1 MKKLRDLLGKE
12 RLFFDGGTGTVLQGM
27 GLKPGE
33 LPETWNIKHP
43 DRIVQ
48 LHYNYFKAG
57 SNIVNT
63 NTFGAFITKFPLELE
78 RLVAAAIE
86 NANTARDKIQQE
98 NPDGNY
104 FIAFDIGSC
113 GKLLKPMGDL
123 DFEDCINLFKKTFR
137 AAFKYAK
144 PENNLARP
152 KIDCVMIET
161 MNDGY
166 ESKAAVLAA
175 KEVMEE
181 LGLLENAKSEP
192 VTSECPDYR
201 GSLPIIVS
209 NVYDKEC
216 RTLSGSCPETM
227 VAMLEGLGVEVVGVN
242 CSLGPLEMKPTIER
256 LCRAA
261 SVPVLVKPNA
271 GLPKVVDGKTVF
283 DVPAPQFVEA
293 MEELAKIGPMV
304 LGGCCGTTPE
314 YIKGI
319 VDKLGGG
326 SLPLAP
332 AVPASATP
340 SSGEKDSA
348 SAVLRS
354 ETANAA
360 GTSSPQPTNALAAF
374 PATPPLDN
382 VSTDDV
388 VGCVTSNTQI
398 VYFGS
403 SYPTV
408 LIGERINPTGK
419 KKFKEALRNKDIPYI
434 ISQGLEQEEA
444 GAQVLDVNVGL
455 PEIDEKEM
463 MLQVM
468 EELQSVTNLPL
479 QIDTTN
485 TQVMEAA
492 LRRYNGKAMI
502 NSVNGKQEVM
512 DAVFPLVKKY
522 GGLLVA
528 LTLDED
534 GIPDNSAKRIEI
546 ARKIYAEAEKYGIS
560 KKDIIIDPLAMAV
573 SSDTKAGLATL
584 ETVRAIHQM
593 GGLTSLGISNVS
605 FGLPMRE
612 FVTAT
617 FFTMAMQNGLS
628 AAIMNP
634 LQQEMK
640 KAWHTTTLLLGKDEN
655 CANYIEWTAQASVQ
669 TITQN
674 VTACAGGVA
683 GGGNHP
689 QEGVADKTSNAAEIS
704 SNSENKETG
713 CVSPLSHAI
722 IKGLKTEAANITREL
737 LTNTDSLEIINE
749 HLIPGLDYVGKRFEA
764 KTMYLPQ
771 LLMAAEAAKSAFGEI
786 RSFMERSGK
795 KGKPKGK
802 IIIATVKGDIHDIGK
817 NIVKVLLENY
827 DFEVIDLGKDVPPE
841 SVVEAC
847 KKDKVQ
853 LVGLSALM
861 TTTVVSMEET
871 IKLLRKECPWAKVC
885 VGGAVMT
892 QEYADQIGADFY
904 GKDAMDTVRYAMEVF
919 K

>member
-86 NANTARDKIQQE
+86 NANTARNKILQE

-144 PENNLARP
+144 PENNSSRP

-181 LGLLENAKSEP
+181 LGLLEN
-192 VTSECPDYR
+192 DR

-332 AVPASATP
+332 AVKVAQSFSKKNSRKPLNEFANPDSAFTASTTP
-340 SSGEKDSA
+340 S
-348 SAVLRS
+348 
-354 ETANAA
+354 A
-360 GTSSPQPTNALAAF
+360 GDT

-546 ARKIYAEAEKYGIS
+546 ARKIYAEAEKYGIA

-655 CANYIEWTAQASVQ
+655 CASYINWTEQATVQ
-669 TITQN
+669 TLTQN

-689 QEGVADKTSNAAEIS
+689 LEGEASNEVRAGGRLSPTE
-704 SNSENKETG
+704 NSKLAN
-713 CVSPLSHAI
+713 AI
-722 IKGLKTEAANITREL
+722 IKGLKTDAANITREL

-749 HLIPGLDYVGKRFEA
+749 HLIPGLDYVGKRFEQ

-786 RSFMERSGK
+786 RSFMEQSGK
-795 KGKPKGK
+795 KGEPKGK

-841 SVVEAC
+841 TVVEAC
-847 KKDKVQ
+847 KKDQVQ

-871 IKLLRKECPWAKVC
+871 IKLLRKECPWAKIC

-904 GKDAMDTVRYAMEVF
+904 GKDAMDTVRYAMKVF
-919 K
+919 G

>member
-1 MKKLRDLLGKE
+1 MKKLGDLLGKE
-12 RLFFDGGTGTVLQGM
+12 LLFFDGGTGTVLQGM

-48 LHYNYFKAG
+48 LHYNYFAAG

-78 RLVAAAIE
+78 RLIAAAID
-86 NANTARDKIQQE
+86 NANAARDKILLE

-123 DFEDCINLFKKTFR
+123 DFEDCVKLFKKTFR
-137 AAFKYAK
+137 AAFDK
-144 PENNLARP
+144 

-175 KEVMEE
+175 KETMEE
-181 LGLLENAKSEP
+181 LGISEG
-192 VTSECPDYR
+192 E
-201 GSLPIIVS
+201 LPIIVS

-227 VAMLEGLGVEVVGVN
+227 VAMLEGLGVSAVGVN
-242 CSLGPLEMKPTIER
+242 CSLGPLEMKPTVER

-261 SVPVLVKPNA
+261 TVPVLVKPNA
-271 GLPKVVDGKTVF
+271 GLPKVVDGRTVF
-283 DVPAPQFVEA
+283 DVEAPDFVEA
-293 MEELAKIGPMV
+293 MKELAALGPMI

-314 YIKGI
+314 YIKLLADSRKQLARKGE
-319 VDKLGGG
+319 VSPSLQPASGL
-326 SLPLAP
+326 SLPP
-332 AVPASATP
+332 
-340 SSGEKDSA
+340 
-348 SAVLRS
+348 LRGS
-354 ETANAA
+354 NAA
-360 GTSSPQPTNALAAF
+360 PQR
-374 PATPPLDN
+374 PAI
-382 VSTDDV
+382 
-388 VGCVTSNTQI
+388 GCVSSNTKV
-398 VYFGS
+398 VYFGG
-403 SYPTV
+403 PNRPV

-419 KKFKEALRNKDIPYI
+419 KKFKEALRAGDIPYI
-434 ISQGLEQEEA
+434 IHQGMEQEEA
-444 GAQVLDVNVGL
+444 GAKVLDVNVGL

-463 MLQVM
+463 MLRVL
-468 EELQSVTNLPL
+468 EELQNVTTLPL
-479 QIDTTN
+479 QIDTTKPD
-485 TQVMEAA
+485 VMEAA

-502 NSVNGKQEVM
+502 NSVNGKQEIM

-522 GGLLVA
+522 GGLVVA

-534 GIPDNSAKRIEI
+534 GIPEDSARRVEI
-546 ARKIYAEAEKYGIS
+546 AKKIYAEAAKYGI
-560 KKDIIIDPLAMAV
+560 KKSDIIIDPLAMAV
-573 SSDTKAGLATL
+573 SSDSRAGIATM
-584 ETVRAIHQM
+584 ETVRAIHEM

-605 FGLPMRE
+605 FGLPLRE
-612 FVTAT
+612 FVTAS
-617 FFTMAMQNGLS
+617 FFTLCMGAGLS

-634 LQQEMK
+634 LQGEMI
-640 KAWHTTTLLLGKDEN
+640 KAWRCYNLLSGRDEN
-655 CANYIEWTAQASVQ
+655 CTDYINWSTVEGERLTNMVVSTGSTTAITGSTTAITGSSASG
-669 TITQN
+669 N
-674 VTACAGGVA
+674 AGGA
-683 GGGNHP
+683 TGGNP
-689 QEGVADKTSNAAEIS
+689 PVRGGSEQRSASEGETSPTSHLSNA
-704 SNSENKETG
+704 
-713 CVSPLSHAI
+713 I
-722 IKGLKTEAANITREL
+722 IHGLKTDAAAATREL
-737 LTNTDSLEIINE
+737 LKNTEALTIINE
-749 HLIPGLDYVGKRFEA
+749 HLIPGLDYVGKRFEK

-771 LLMAAEAAKSAFGEI
+771 LLMAAEAAKAAFGEI
-786 RSFMERSGK
+786 REYMEKSGK
-795 KGKPKGK
+795 KGAPKGK

-841 SVVEAC
+841 VVVEAC
-847 KKDKVQ
+847 KKDHVM

-861 TTTVVSMEET
+861 TTTVAAMEET
-871 IKLLRKECPWAKVC
+871 IKLLRKECPWAKTC

-904 GKDAMDTVRYAMEVF
+904 GKDAMDTVRFALELF

>member
-1 MKKLRDLLGKE
+1 MKKLGDLLGKE

-33 LPETWNIKHP
+33 LPETWNLKHS

-48 LHYNYFKAG
+48 LHYNYFAAG

-78 RLVAAAIE
+78 RMIAAAIE
-86 NANTARDKIQQE
+86 NANAAREKVLEE

-104 FIAFDIGSC
+104 YIAFDIGSC

-123 DFEDCINLFKKTFR
+123 DFEDCVNLFKKTFR
-137 AAFKYAK
+137 AAFPFAK
-144 PENNLARP
+144 DG

-166 ESKAAVLAA
+166 ESKAAVLAS

-181 LGLLENAKSEP
+181 LGLLDGKAGEP
-192 VTSECPDYR
+192 GTR
-201 GSLPIIVS
+201 GTLPIIVS

-216 RTLSGSCPETM
+216 RTLSGSTPETM
-227 VAMLEGLGVEVVGVN
+227 VAMLEGLGVAAVGVN
-242 CSLGPLEMKPTIER
+242 CSLGPLEMKPTVER

-293 MEELAKIGPMV
+293 MKELAALGPMI

-319 VDKLGGG
+319 SGVLGVE
-326 SLPLAP
+326 PLGEGVGRNEVRP
-332 AVPASATP
+332 RGRLSPTENSEVRNCQRQFLSSEEQSSERRETSP
-340 SSGEKDSA
+340 SSQK
-348 SAVLRS
+348 
-354 ETANAA
+354 
-360 GTSSPQPTNALAAF
+360 PTI
-374 PATPPLDN
+374 
-382 VSTDDV
+382 
-388 VGCVTSNTQI
+388 GCVSSNTRV
-398 VYFGS
+398 VYFGGANR
-403 SYPTV
+403 PV

-419 KKFKEALRNKDIPYI
+419 KKFKEALRSGDIPYI
-434 ISQGLEQEEA
+434 IHQGMEQEEA

-463 MLQVM
+463 MLRVL
-468 EELQSVTNLPL
+468 EELQNVTTLPL
-479 QIDTTN
+479 QIDTTKPD
-485 TQVMEAA
+485 VMEAA

-502 NSVNGKQEVM
+502 NSVNGKQEIM
-512 DAVFPLVKKY
+512 DQVFPLVKKY
-522 GGLLVA
+522 GGLVVA

-534 GIPDNSAKRIEI
+534 GIPEDSQRRVAI
-546 ARKIYAEAEKYGIS
+546 ARKIYAEAERYGI
-560 KKDIIIDPLAMAV
+560 KKSDIIIDPLAMAV
-573 SSDTKAGLATL
+573 SSDSRAGIATM
-584 ETVRAIHQM
+584 ETVRAIHEM

-605 FGLPMRE
+605 FGLPLRE
-612 FVTAT
+612 YVTAS
-617 FFTMAMQNGLS
+617 FFTLCMGAGLS

-634 LQQEMK
+634 LQGEMI
-640 KAWHTTTLLLGKDEN
+640 KAWRCYNLLSGRDEN
-655 CANYIEWTAQASVQ
+655 CTDYIEWSTKESERLEALKTAQAQAGVL
-669 TITQN
+669 
-674 VTACAGGVA
+674 GGVPL
-683 GGGNHP
+683 G
-689 QEGVADKTSNAAEIS
+689 EGVADKTAAQRGLGSEGETSPTSNLSNA
-704 SNSENKETG
+704 
-713 CVSPLSHAI
+713 I
-722 IKGLKTEAANITREL
+722 IHGLKTDAAAATREL
-737 LTNTDSLEIINE
+737 LKTTDSLKIINE
-749 HLIPGLDYVGKRFEA
+749 HLIPGLDYVGKRFEQ

-786 RSFMERSGK
+786 REFMEKSGK
-795 KGKPKGK
+795 KGAPKGK

-841 SVVEAC
+841 TVVEAC
-847 KKDKVQ
+847 KKDHVQ

-861 TTTVVSMEET
+861 TTTVAAMEET
-871 IKLLRKECPWAKVC
+871 IKLLRKECPWAKTC

-904 GKDAMDTVRYAMEVF
+904 GKDAMDTVRYALELF

>member
-1 MKKLRDLLGKE
+1 MKKLCDLLGKE
-12 RLFFDGGTGTVLQGM
+12 LLFFDGGTGTVLQGM

-33 LPETWNIKHP
+33 LPETWNTKHP

-48 LHYNYFKAG
+48 LHYNYFAAG

-78 RLVAAAIE
+78 RLIAAAID
-86 NANTARDKIQQE
+86 NANAARDKILAE

-123 DFEDCINLFKKTFR
+123 DFEDCVKLFKKTFK
-137 AAFKYAK
+137 AAFDK
-144 PENNLARP
+144 

-175 KEVMEE
+175 KETMEE
-181 LGLLENAKSEP
+181 LGLAEGA
-192 VTSECPDYR
+192 
-201 GSLPIIVS
+201 LPIIVS

-227 VAMLEGLGVEVVGVN
+227 VAMLEGLGVSAVGVN
-242 CSLGPLEMKPTIER
+242 CSLGPLEMKPTVER

-283 DVPAPQFVEA
+283 DVEAPAFVEA
-293 MEELAKIGPMV
+293 MKELAALGSMI

-319 VDKLGGG
+319 AENVVSIRPAAYSTTGSDGEAVVECPQSGCIETTVAGGCI
-326 SLPLAP
+326 
-332 AVPASATP
+332 
-340 SSGEKDSA
+340 
-348 SAVLRS
+348 
-354 ETANAA
+354 
-360 GTSSPQPTNALAAF
+360 
-374 PATPPLDN
+374 
-382 VSTDDV
+382 
-388 VGCVTSNTQI
+388 GCVSSNTKV
-398 VYFGS
+398 VYFGG
-403 SYPTV
+403 PNRPV

-419 KKFKEALRNKDIPYI
+419 KKFKEALRAGDIPYI
-434 ISQGLEQEEA
+434 IHQGMEQEEA

-463 MLQVM
+463 MLRVL
-468 EELQSVTNLPL
+468 EELQNVTTLPL
-479 QIDTTN
+479 QIDTTKPD
-485 TQVMEAA
+485 VMEAA

-502 NSVNGKQEVM
+502 NSVNGKQEIM
-512 DAVFPLVKKY
+512 DTVFPLVKKY
-522 GGLLVA
+522 GGLVVA

-534 GIPDNSAKRIEI
+534 GIPEDSERRVEI
-546 ARKIYAEAEKYGIS
+546 AKKIYAEAAKYGI
-560 KKDIIIDPLAMAV
+560 KKSDIIIDPLAMAV
-573 SSDTKAGLATL
+573 SSDSRAGIATM
-584 ETVRAIHQM
+584 ETVRAIHEM

-605 FGLPMRE
+605 FGLPLRE
-612 FVTAT
+612 FVTAS
-617 FFTMAMQNGLS
+617 FFTLCMGAGLS

-634 LQQEMK
+634 LQGEMI
-640 KAWHTTTLLLGKDEN
+640 KAWRCYNLLSGRDEN
-655 CANYIEWTAQASVQ
+655 CTDYIEWSTVETERLANMVVS
-669 TITQN
+669 TGSTTGGN
-674 VTACAGGVA
+674 AGGVA
-683 GGGNHP
+683 GGTPAGGGSE
-689 QEGVADKTSNAAEIS
+689 QQSASEGETSPTSNL
-704 SNSENKETG
+704 SN
-713 CVSPLSHAI
+713 AI
-722 IKGLKTEAANITREL
+722 IHGLKTDAAAATREL
-737 LTNTDSLEIINE
+737 LKNTESLTIINE
-749 HLIPGLDYVGKRFEA
+749 HLIPGLDYVGKRFEK

-771 LLMAAEAAKSAFGEI
+771 LLMAAEAAKAAFGEI
-786 RSFMERSGK
+786 RDYMEKSGK
-795 KGKPKGK
+795 KGAPKGK

-841 SVVEAC
+841 VVVEAC
-847 KKDKVQ
+847 KKDHVM

-861 TTTVVSMEET
+861 TTTVAAMEET
-871 IKLLRKECPWAKVC
+871 IKLLRKECPWAKTC

-904 GKDAMDTVRYAMEVF
+904 GKDAMDTVRFALELF

>member
-1 MKKLRDLLGKE
+1 MKKLGDLLGKE
-12 RLFFDGGTGTVLQGM
+12 LLFFDGGTGTVLQGM

-48 LHYNYFKAG
+48 LHYNYFASG

-78 RLVAAAIE
+78 RLIAAAID
-86 NANTARDKIQQE
+86 NANAARDKILLE

-123 DFEDCINLFKKTFR
+123 DFEDCVKLFKKTFR
-137 AAFKYAK
+137 AAFDK
-144 PENNLARP
+144 
-152 KIDCVMIET
+152 KINCVMIET

-175 KEVMEE
+175 KETMEE
-181 LGLLENAKSEP
+181 LGISEG
-192 VTSECPDYR
+192 DF
-201 GSLPIIVS
+201 PIIVS

-227 VAMLEGLGVEVVGVN
+227 VAMLEGLGVSAVGVN
-242 CSLGPLEMKPTIER
+242 CSLGPLEMKPTVER

-261 SVPVLVKPNA
+261 TVPVLVKPNA
-271 GLPKVVDGKTVF
+271 GLPKVLDGRTVF
-283 DVPAPQFVEA
+283 DVEAPEFVEA
-293 MEELAKIGPMV
+293 MKELAALGPMI

-314 YIKGI
+314 YIKLLADSRKELARKGE
-319 VDKLGGG
+319 VSPSLQPASGL
-326 SLPLAP
+326 SLPP
-332 AVPASATP
+332 
-340 SSGEKDSA
+340 
-348 SAVLRS
+348 LRGS
-354 ETANAA
+354 NAA
-360 GTSSPQPTNALAAF
+360 PQR
-374 PATPPLDN
+374 PAI
-382 VSTDDV
+382 
-388 VGCVTSNTQI
+388 GCVSSNTKV
-398 VYFGS
+398 VYFGG
-403 SYPTV
+403 PNIPV

-419 KKFKEALRNKDIPYI
+419 KKFKEALRAGDIPYI
-434 ISQGLEQEEA
+434 IHQGMEQEEA

-463 MLQVM
+463 MLRVL
-468 EELQSVTNLPL
+468 EELQNVTTLPL
-479 QIDTTN
+479 QIDTTKPD
-485 TQVMEAA
+485 VMEAA

-502 NSVNGKQEVM
+502 NSVNGKQEIM

-522 GGLLVA
+522 GGLVVA

-534 GIPDNSAKRIEI
+534 GIPEDSARRVEI
-546 ARKIYAEAEKYGIS
+546 ARKIYAEAAKYGI
-560 KKDIIIDPLAMAV
+560 KKSDIIIDPLAMAV
-573 SSDTKAGLATL
+573 SSDSRAGIATM
-584 ETVRAIHQM
+584 ETVRAIHEM

-605 FGLPMRE
+605 FGLPLRE
-612 FVTAT
+612 FVTAS
-617 FFTMAMQNGLS
+617 FFTLCMGAGLS

-634 LQQEMK
+634 LQGEMI
-640 KAWHTTTLLLGKDEN
+640 KAWRCYNLLSGRDEN
-655 CANYIEWTAQASVQ
+655 CTDYINWSTVEGERLTNMVVSTGSTTA
-669 TITQN
+669 ITGSS
-674 VTACAGGVA
+674 AGGNA
-683 GGGNHP
+683 GGATGGNP
-689 QEGVADKTSNAAEIS
+689 PVRGGSEQRSASEGETSPTSHLSNA
-704 SNSENKETG
+704 
-713 CVSPLSHAI
+713 I
-722 IKGLKTEAANITREL
+722 IHGLKTDAAAATREL
-737 LTNTDSLEIINE
+737 LKNTEALTIINE
-749 HLIPGLDYVGKRFEA
+749 HLIPGLDYVGKRFEK

-771 LLMAAEAAKSAFGEI
+771 LLMAAEAAKAAFGEI
-786 RSFMERSGK
+786 REYMEKSGK
-795 KGKPKGK
+795 KGAPKGK

-841 SVVEAC
+841 VVVEAC
-847 KKDKVQ
+847 KKDHVM

-861 TTTVVSMEET
+861 TTTVAAMEET
-871 IKLLRKECPWAKVC
+871 IKLLRKECPWTKTC

-904 GKDAMDTVRYAMEVF
+904 GKDAMDTVRFALELF

>member
-1 MKKLRDLLGKE
+1 MKKLGDLLGKE
-12 RLFFDGGTGTVLQGM
+12 LLFFDGGTGTVLQGM

-48 LHYNYFKAG
+48 LYYNYFAAG

-78 RLVAAAIE
+78 RLIAAAID
-86 NANTARDKIQQE
+86 NANAARDKILLE

-123 DFEDCINLFKKTFR
+123 DFEDCVKLFKKTFR
-137 AAFKYAK
+137 AAFDK
-144 PENNLARP
+144 

-175 KEVMEE
+175 KETMEE
-181 LGLLENAKSEP
+181 LGIAEG
-192 VTSECPDYR
+192 D
-201 GSLPIIVS
+201 LPIIVS

-227 VAMLEGLGVEVVGVN
+227 VAMLEGLGVSAVGVN
-242 CSLGPLEMKPTIER
+242 CSLGPLEMKPTVER

-261 SVPVLVKPNA
+261 TVPVLVKPNA
-271 GLPKVVDGKTVF
+271 GLPKVVDGRTVF
-283 DVPAPQFVEA
+283 DVEAPDFVEA
-293 MEELAKIGPMV
+293 MKELAAQGPMI

-314 YIKGI
+314 YIKLLADSRKQLARKGE
-319 VDKLGGG
+319 VSPSLQPASGL
-326 SLPLAP
+326 SLPP
-332 AVPASATP
+332 
-340 SSGEKDSA
+340 
-348 SAVLRS
+348 LRGS
-354 ETANAA
+354 NAA
-360 GTSSPQPTNALAAF
+360 PQR
-374 PATPPLDN
+374 PAI
-382 VSTDDV
+382 
-388 VGCVTSNTQI
+388 GCVSSNTKV
-398 VYFGS
+398 VYFGG
-403 SYPTV
+403 PNRPV

-419 KKFKEALRNKDIPYI
+419 KKFKEALRAGDIPYI
-434 ISQGLEQEEA
+434 IHQGMEQEEA

-463 MLQVM
+463 MLRVL
-468 EELQSVTNLPL
+468 EELQNVTTLPL
-479 QIDTTN
+479 QIDTTKPD
-485 TQVMEAA
+485 VMEAA

-502 NSVNGKQEVM
+502 NSVNGKQEIM

-522 GGLLVA
+522 GGLVVA

-534 GIPDNSAKRIEI
+534 GIPEDSARRVEI
-546 ARKIYAEAEKYGIS
+546 AKKIYAEAEKYGI
-560 KKDIIIDPLAMAV
+560 KKSDIIIDPLAMAV
-573 SSDTKAGLATL
+573 SSDSRAGIATM
-584 ETVRAIHQM
+584 ETVRAIHEM

-605 FGLPMRE
+605 FGLPLRE
-612 FVTAT
+612 FVTAS
-617 FFTMAMQNGLS
+617 FFTLCMGAGLS

-634 LQQEMK
+634 LQGEMI
-640 KAWHTTTLLLGKDEN
+640 KAWRCYNLLSGRDEN
-655 CANYIEWTAQASVQ
+655 CTDYINWSTVEGERLTNMVVSTGSTTA
-669 TITQN
+669 ITGST
-674 VTACAGGVA
+674 TAITGSSAGGNA
-683 GGGNHP
+683 GGATGGNP
-689 QEGVADKTSNAAEIS
+689 PVRGGSEQRSASEGETSPTSHLSNA
-704 SNSENKETG
+704 
-713 CVSPLSHAI
+713 I
-722 IKGLKTEAANITREL
+722 IHGLKTDAAAATREL
-737 LTNTDSLEIINE
+737 LKNTEALTIINE
-749 HLIPGLDYVGKRFEA
+749 HLIPGLDYVGKRFEK

-771 LLMAAEAAKSAFGEI
+771 LLMAAEAAKAAFGEI
-786 RSFMERSGK
+786 REYMEKSGK
-795 KGKPKGK
+795 KGAPKGK

-841 SVVEAC
+841 VVVEAC
-847 KKDKVQ
+847 KKDHVM

-861 TTTVVSMEET
+861 TTTVAAMEET
-871 IKLLRKECPWAKVC
+871 IKLLRKECPWAKTC

-904 GKDAMDTVRYAMEVF
+904 GKDAMDTVRFALELF

>member
-1 MKKLRDLLGKE
+1 MKKLGDLLGKE
-12 RLFFDGGTGTVLQGM
+12 LLFFDGGTGTVLQGM

-48 LHYNYFKAG
+48 LYYNYFAAG

-78 RLVAAAIE
+78 RLIAAAID
-86 NANTARDKIQQE
+86 NANAARDKILLE

-123 DFEDCINLFKKTFR
+123 DFEDCVELFKKTFR
-137 AAFKYAK
+137 AAFDK
-144 PENNLARP
+144 

-175 KEVMEE
+175 KETMEE
-181 LGLLENAKSEP
+181 LGIAEG
-192 VTSECPDYR
+192 D
-201 GSLPIIVS
+201 LPIIVS

-227 VAMLEGLGVEVVGVN
+227 VAMLEGLGVSAVGVN
-242 CSLGPLEMKPTIER
+242 CSLGPLEMKPTVER

-261 SVPVLVKPNA
+261 TVPVLVKPNA
-271 GLPKVVDGKTVF
+271 GLPKVVDGRTVF
-283 DVPAPQFVEA
+283 DVEAPDFVEA
-293 MEELAKIGPMV
+293 MKELAALGPMI

-314 YIKGI
+314 YIKLLADSRKELARKGE
-319 VDKLGGG
+319 VSPSLQPASGL
-326 SLPLAP
+326 SLPP
-332 AVPASATP
+332 
-340 SSGEKDSA
+340 
-348 SAVLRS
+348 LRGS
-354 ETANAA
+354 NAA
-360 GTSSPQPTNALAAF
+360 PQR
-374 PATPPLDN
+374 PAI
-382 VSTDDV
+382 
-388 VGCVTSNTQI
+388 GCVSSNTKV
-398 VYFGS
+398 VYFGG
-403 SYPTV
+403 PNRPV

-419 KKFKEALRNKDIPYI
+419 KKFKEALRAGDIPYI
-434 ISQGLEQEEA
+434 IHQGMEQEEA

-463 MLQVM
+463 MLRVL
-468 EELQSVTNLPL
+468 EELQNVTTLPL
-479 QIDTTN
+479 QIDTTKPD
-485 TQVMEAA
+485 VMEAA

-502 NSVNGKQEVM
+502 NSVNGKQEIM

-522 GGLLVA
+522 GGLVVA
-528 LTLDED
+528 LTLNED
-534 GIPDNSAKRIEI
+534 GIPEDSARRVEI
-546 ARKIYAEAEKYGIS
+546 ARKIYAEAAKYGI
-560 KKDIIIDPLAMAV
+560 KKSDIIIDPLAMAV
-573 SSDTKAGLATL
+573 SSDSRAGIATM
-584 ETVRAIHQM
+584 ETVRAIHEM

-605 FGLPMRE
+605 FGLPLRE
-612 FVTAT
+612 FVTAS
-617 FFTMAMQNGLS
+617 FFTLCMGAGLS

-634 LQQEMK
+634 LQGEMI
-640 KAWHTTTLLLGKDEN
+640 KAWRCYNLLSGRDEN
-655 CANYIEWTAQASVQ
+655 CTDYINWSTVEGERLANMVVSTGSTTAITGSSASG
-669 TITQN
+669 N
-674 VTACAGGVA
+674 AGGA
-683 GGGNHP
+683 TGGNP
-689 QEGVADKTSNAAEIS
+689 PVRGGSEQRSASEGETSPTSHLSNA
-704 SNSENKETG
+704 
-713 CVSPLSHAI
+713 I
-722 IKGLKTEAANITREL
+722 IHGLKTDAAAATREL
-737 LTNTDSLEIINE
+737 LKNTEALTIINE
-749 HLIPGLDYVGKRFEA
+749 HLIPGLDYVGKRFEK

-771 LLMAAEAAKSAFGEI
+771 LLMAAEAAKAAFGEI
-786 RSFMERSGK
+786 REYMEKSGK
-795 KGKPKGK
+795 KGAPKGK

-841 SVVEAC
+841 VVVEAC
-847 KKDKVQ
+847 KKDHVM

-861 TTTVVSMEET
+861 TTTVAAMEET
-871 IKLLRKECPWAKVC
+871 IKLLRKECPWAKTC

-904 GKDAMDTVRYAMEVF
+904 GKDAMDTVRFALELF

>member
-1 MKKLRDLLGKE
+1 MKKLGDLLGKE
-12 RLFFDGGTGTVLQGM
+12 LLFFDGGTGTVLQGM

-48 LHYNYFKAG
+48 LHYNYFAAG

-78 RLVAAAIE
+78 RLIAAAID
-86 NANTARDKIQQE
+86 NANAARDKILLE

-123 DFEDCINLFKKTFR
+123 DFEDCVKLFKKTFR
-137 AAFKYAK
+137 AAFDK
-144 PENNLARP
+144 

-175 KEVMEE
+175 KETMEE
-181 LGLLENAKSEP
+181 LGISEG
-192 VTSECPDYR
+192 E
-201 GSLPIIVS
+201 LPIIVS

-227 VAMLEGLGVEVVGVN
+227 VAMLEGLGVSAVGVN
-242 CSLGPLEMKPTIER
+242 CSLGPLEMKPTVER

-261 SVPVLVKPNA
+261 TVPVLVKPNA
-271 GLPKVVDGKTVF
+271 GLPKVVDGRTVF
-283 DVPAPQFVEA
+283 DVEAPDFVEA
-293 MEELAKIGPMV
+293 MKELAALGPMI

-314 YIKGI
+314 YIKLLADSRKQLARKGE
-319 VDKLGGG
+319 VSPSLQPASGL
-326 SLPLAP
+326 SLPP
-332 AVPASATP
+332 
-340 SSGEKDSA
+340 
-348 SAVLRS
+348 LRGS
-354 ETANAA
+354 NAA
-360 GTSSPQPTNALAAF
+360 PQR
-374 PATPPLDN
+374 PAI
-382 VSTDDV
+382 
-388 VGCVTSNTQI
+388 GCVSSNTKV
-398 VYFGS
+398 VYFGG
-403 SYPTV
+403 PNRPV

-419 KKFKEALRNKDIPYI
+419 KKFKEALRAGDIPYI
-434 ISQGLEQEEA
+434 IHQGMEQEEA
-444 GAQVLDVNVGL
+444 GAKVLDVNVGL

-463 MLQVM
+463 MLRVL
-468 EELQSVTNLPL
+468 EELQNVTTLPL
-479 QIDTTN
+479 QIDTTKPD
-485 TQVMEAA
+485 VMEAA

-502 NSVNGKQEVM
+502 NSVNGKQEIM

-522 GGLLVA
+522 GGLVVA

-534 GIPDNSAKRIEI
+534 GIPEDSARRVEI
-546 ARKIYAEAEKYGIS
+546 AKKIYAEAAKYGI
-560 KKDIIIDPLAMAV
+560 KKSDIIIDPLAMAV
-573 SSDTKAGLATL
+573 SSDSRAGIATM
-584 ETVRAIHQM
+584 ETVRAIHEM

-605 FGLPMRE
+605 FGLPLRE
-612 FVTAT
+612 FVTAS
-617 FFTMAMQNGLS
+617 FFTLCMGAGLS

-634 LQQEMK
+634 LQGEMI
-640 KAWHTTTLLLGKDEN
+640 KAWRCYNLLSGRDEN
-655 CANYIEWTAQASVQ
+655 CTDYINWSTVEGERLTNMVVSTGSTTAITGSSASG
-669 TITQN
+669 N
-674 VTACAGGVA
+674 AGGA
-683 GGGNHP
+683 TGGNP
-689 QEGVADKTSNAAEIS
+689 PVRGGSEQRSASEGETSPTSHLSNA
-704 SNSENKETG
+704 
-713 CVSPLSHAI
+713 I
-722 IKGLKTEAANITREL
+722 IHGLKTDAAAATREL
-737 LTNTDSLEIINE
+737 LKNTEALTIINE
-749 HLIPGLDYVGKRFEA
+749 HLIPGLDYVGKRFEK

-771 LLMAAEAAKSAFGEI
+771 LLMAAEAAKAAFGEI
-786 RSFMERSGK
+786 REYMEKSGK
-795 KGKPKGK
+795 KGAPKGK

-841 SVVEAC
+841 VVVEAC
-847 KKDKVQ
+847 KKDHVM

-861 TTTVVSMEET
+861 TTTVAAMEET
-871 IKLLRKECPWAKVC
+871 IKLLRKECPWAKTC

-904 GKDAMDTVRYAMEVF
+904 GKDAMDTVRFALELF

>member
-1 MKKLRDLLGKE
+1 MTKLHDLLGKE
-12 RLFFDGGTGTVLQGM
+12 LLFFDGGTGTVLQGI

-33 LPETWNIKHP
+33 LPETWNSKYP

-48 LHYNYFKAG
+48 LHYNYFAAG

-78 RLVAAAIE
+78 RLIKAAID
-86 NANTARDKIQQE
+86 NANAARDKILAE
-98 NPDGNY
+98 NPNGNY
-104 FIAFDIGSC
+104 YIAFDIGSC

-123 DFEDCINLFKKTFR
+123 DFEDCVNLFKKTFR
-137 AAFKYAK
+137 AAFPLALEKAPCGLAK
-144 PENNLARP
+144 IN
-152 KIDCVMIET
+152 CVMIET

-175 KEVMEE
+175 KETMEE
-181 LGLLENAKSEP
+181 LSLAEGA
-192 VTSECPDYR
+192 
-201 GSLPIIVS
+201 LPIIVS

-227 VAMLEGLGVEVVGVN
+227 VAMLEGLGVSAVGVN
-242 CSLGPLEMKPTIER
+242 CSLGPLEMKPTVER

-283 DVPAPQFVEA
+283 DVEAPEFVEA
-293 MEELAKIGPMV
+293 MKELAALGPMI

-319 VDKLGGG
+319 SSEIGGG

-332 AVPASATP
+332 EPVVSTGSTTGSSATP
-340 SSGEKDSA
+340 SNGGDP
-348 SAVLRS
+348 R
-354 ETANAA
+354 NAP
-360 GTSSPQPTNALAAF
+360 SI
-374 PATPPLDN
+374 
-382 VSTDDV
+382 
-388 VGCVTSNTQI
+388 GCVSSNTKV
-398 VYFGS
+398 VYFGG
-403 SYPTV
+403 PNRPV

-419 KKFKEALRNKDIPYI
+419 KKFKEALRAGDIPYI
-434 ISQGLEQEEA
+434 IHQGMEQEEA

-463 MLQVM
+463 MLRVL
-468 EELQSVTNLPL
+468 EELQNVTTLPL
-479 QIDTTN
+479 QIDTTKPD
-485 TQVMEAA
+485 VMEAA

-502 NSVNGKQEVM
+502 NSVNGKQEIM
-512 DAVFPLVKKY
+512 DTVFPLVKKY
-522 GGLLVA
+522 GGLVVA

-534 GIPDNSAKRIEI
+534 GIPKDSARRVEI
-546 ARKIYAEAEKYGIS
+546 AKKIYKEAEKYGI
-560 KKDIIIDPLAMAV
+560 KKSDIIIDPLAMAV
-573 SSDTKAGLATL
+573 SSDSRAGIATMK
-584 ETVRAIHQM
+584 TVRAIHEM

-605 FGLPMRE
+605 FGLPLRE
-612 FVTAT
+612 FVTAS
-617 FFTMAMQNGLS
+617 FFTLCMGAGLS

-634 LQQEMK
+634 LQGEMI
-640 KAWHTTTLLLGKDEN
+640 KAWRCFNLLSGRDEN
-655 CANYIEWTAQASVQ
+655 CTDYIEWSTLEAERLANMVVS
-669 TITQN
+669 TGSTTGGN
-674 VTACAGGVA
+674 AGGVVTEFASQTSQGGTPA
-683 GGGNHP
+683 GGGREQAQTKFANAS
-689 QEGVADKTSNAAEIS
+689 EGDTSPNSNLSNA
-704 SNSENKETG
+704 
-713 CVSPLSHAI
+713 I
-722 IKGLKTEAANITREL
+722 IHGLKTDAAAATREL
-737 LTNTDSLEIINE
+737 LKSTESLTIINE
-749 HLIPGLDYVGKRFEA
+749 HLIPGLDYVGKRFEK

-771 LLMAAEAAKSAFGEI
+771 LLMAAEAAKAAFAEI
-786 RSFMERSGK
+786 RDFMEKSGK
-795 KGKPKGK
+795 KGAPKGK

-841 SVVEAC
+841 VVVEAC
-847 KKDKVQ
+847 KKDHVQ

-861 TTTVVSMEET
+861 TTTVAAMEET
-871 IKLLRKECPWAKVC
+871 IKLLRKECPWAKTC

-904 GKDAMDTVRYAMEVF
+904 GKDAMDTVRFALELF

>member
-1 MKKLRDLLGKE
+1 MKKLRDLLGKQQ
-12 RLFFDGGTGTVLQGM
+12 LFFDGGTGTILQGM

-33 LPETWNIKHP
+33 LPETWNLKHP

-48 LHYNYFKAG
+48 LHYNYFSAG
-57 SNIVNT
+57 ANIIKSD
-63 NTFGAFITKFPLELE
+63 TFGAFITKFPLELE
-78 RLVAAAIE
+78 RIIKAAIE
-86 NANTARDKIQQE
+86 NANEARDKALKDHD
-98 NPDGNY
+98 NLY
-104 FIAFDIGSC
+104 IAFDISST

-123 DFEDCINLFKKTFR
+123 DFEDCINLYKKTFR
-137 AAFKYAK
+137 IALPFAK
-144 PENNLARP
+144 DG
-152 KIDCVMIET
+152 KIDCILIET

-166 ESKAAVLAA
+166 ETKAAVLAA

-181 LGLLENAKSEP
+181 LGLVDGDPAAPGTRGTIPIL
-192 VTSECPDYR
+192 VT
-201 GSLPIIVS
+201 

-216 RTLSGSCPETM
+216 RTLSGSTPETM
-227 VAMLEGLGVEVVGVN
+227 VAMLEGLGVDAIGVN
-242 CSLGPLEMKPTIER
+242 CSLGPEDMIPAVER
-256 LCRAA
+256 LCKAA
-261 SVPVLVKPNA
+261 SVPVIVNPNA
-271 GLPKVVDGKTVF
+271 GLPKVVNGKTVF
-283 DVPAPQFVEA
+283 DVSATDFVKS
-293 MEELAKIGPMV
+293 MEKIAAIPSKCAKI

-314 YIKGI
+314 YIIG
-319 VDKLGGG
+319 VRDKVLGDREEGEV
-326 SLPLAP
+326 SPLA
-332 AVPASATP
+332 AMASPFPPTP
-340 SSGEKDSA
+340 S
-348 SAVLRS
+348 
-354 ETANAA
+354 A
-360 GTSSPQPTNALAAF
+360 GDT
-374 PATPPLDN
+374 PATPPVDSL
-382 VSTDDV
+382 
-388 VGCVTSNTQI
+388 GCVSSNSQI
-398 VYFGS
+398 VYFGGS
-403 SYPTV
+403 NPTV

-434 ISQGLEQEEA
+434 IHQGIEQEEA

-463 MLQVM
+463 MLTVM
-468 EELQSVTNLPL
+468 EELQSVTTLPL

-485 TQVMEAA
+485 AQVMEAA
-492 LRRYNGKAMI
+492 LRRYNGKPMI
-502 NSVNGKQEVM
+502 NSVNGKQEIM
-512 DAVFPLVKKY
+512 NQVFPLVKKY
-522 GGLLVA
+522 GGLVVA

-534 GIPDNSAKRIEI
+534 GIPETSARRIEI
-546 ARKIYAEAEKYGIS
+546 AKKIYAEAEKYGIA

-584 ETVRAIHQM
+584 ETVRAVHEM

-612 FVTAT
+612 FVTAS

-640 KAWHTTTLLLGKDEN
+640 KVWHTTTLLLGKDEN
-655 CANYIEWTAQASVQ
+655 CAKYIEWTAQVSVQ
-669 TITQN
+669 PLTT
-674 VTACAGGVA
+674 VGTASATGTSSPTPTGSAGVLGGEPPRRGGSERPLA
-683 GGGNHP
+683 GCS
-689 QEGVADKTSNAAEIS
+689 EGETSPFPRTSNL
-704 SNSENKETG
+704 SN
-713 CVSPLSHAI
+713 AI
-722 IKGLKTEAANITREL
+722 IKGLKNDAATITREL

-749 HLIPGLDYVGKRFEA
+749 HLIPGLDYVGKRFEQ

-795 KGKPKGK
+795 KGEPKGK

-841 SVVEAC
+841 TVVEAC
-847 KKDKVQ
+847 KKDHVQ

-871 IKLLRKECPWAKVC
+871 IKQLRKECPWAKVC

>member
-1 MKKLRDLLGKE
+1 MKKLGDLLGKE

-33 LPETWNIKHP
+33 LPETWNLKHP

-48 LHYNYFKAG
+48 LHYNYFAAG

-78 RLVAAAIE
+78 RMIAAAIE
-86 NANTARDKIQQE
+86 NANAAREKVLAE

-104 FIAFDIGSC
+104 YIAFDIGSC

-123 DFEDCINLFKKTFR
+123 DFEDCVNLFKKTFR
-137 AAFKYAK
+137 AAFPFAK
-144 PENNLARP
+144 ESAPCGQG
-152 KIDCVMIET
+152 KINCVMIET

-181 LGLLENAKSEP
+181 LGLLDGEAGAPN
-192 VTSECPDYR
+192 TR
-201 GSLPIIVS
+201 GTLPIIVS

-216 RTLSGSCPETM
+216 RTLSGSTPETM
-227 VAMLEGLGVEVVGVN
+227 VAMLEGLGVAAVGVN
-242 CSLGPLEMKPTIER
+242 CSLGPLEMKPTVER

-271 GLPKVVDGKTVF
+271 GLPKVVDGRTVF

-293 MEELAKIGPMV
+293 MEELAALGPMI

-319 VDKLGGG
+319 SKELGEVSPSLQPASG
-326 SLPLAP
+326 LPLPPLRGSNAAP
-332 AVPASATP
+332 QRPAS
-340 SSGEKDSA
+340 
-348 SAVLRS
+348 V
-354 ETANAA
+354 
-360 GTSSPQPTNALAAF
+360 SPTI
-374 PATPPLDN
+374 
-382 VSTDDV
+382 
-388 VGCVTSNTQI
+388 GCVSSNTRV
-398 VYFGS
+398 VYFGGQNR
-403 SYPTV
+403 PV

-419 KKFKEALRNKDIPYI
+419 KKFKEALRSGDIPYI
-434 ISQGLEQEEA
+434 IHQGMEQEEA

-463 MLQVM
+463 MLRVL
-468 EELQSVTNLPL
+468 EELQNVTSLPL
-479 QIDTTN
+479 QIDTTKPD
-485 TQVMEAA
+485 VMEAA

-502 NSVNGKQEVM
+502 NSVNGKQEIM
-512 DAVFPLVKKY
+512 DQVFPLVKKY
-522 GGLLVA
+522 GGLVVA

-534 GIPDNSAKRIEI
+534 GIPEDSGRRVAI
-546 ARKIYAEAEKYGIS
+546 ARKIYAEAERYGI
-560 KKDIIIDPLAMAV
+560 KKSDIIIDPLAMAV
-573 SSDTKAGLATL
+573 SSDSRAGIATM
-584 ETVRAIHQM
+584 ETVRAIHEM

-605 FGLPMRE
+605 FGLPLRE
-612 FVTAT
+612 YVTAS
-617 FFTMAMQNGLS
+617 FFTLCMGAGLS

-634 LQQEMK
+634 LQGEMI
-640 KAWHTTTLLLGKDEN
+640 KAWRCYNLLSGRDEN
-655 CANYIEWTAQASVQ
+655 CTDYIEWSTKESERLEALKTAQAQAGVL
-669 TITQN
+669 
-674 VTACAGGVA
+674 GGVPL
-683 GGGNHP
+683 G
-689 QEGVADKTSNAAEIS
+689 EGVADKTAAQRGLGSEGETSPTSNLSNA
-704 SNSENKETG
+704 
-713 CVSPLSHAI
+713 I
-722 IKGLKTEAANITREL
+722 IHGLKTDAATATREL
-737 LTNTDSLEIINE
+737 LKSTESLTIINE
-749 HLIPGLDYVGKRFEA
+749 HLIPGLDYVGKRFEQ

-786 RSFMERSGK
+786 RDFMEKSGK
-795 KGKPKGK
+795 KGAPKGK

-841 SVVEAC
+841 LVVEAC
-847 KKDKVQ
+847 KKDHVMM
-853 LVGLSALM
+853 VGLSALM
-861 TTTVVSMEET
+861 TTTVAAMEET
-871 IKLLRKECPWAKVC
+871 IKLLRKECPWAKTC

-904 GKDAMDTVRYAMEVF
+904 GKDAMDTVRYALELF

>member
-86 NANTARDKIQQE
+86 NANTARDKILQE

-144 PENNLARP
+144 PESNSSRP

-175 KEVMEE
+175 KEIMEE

-192 VTSECPDYR
+192 VTSECPDAR
-201 GSLPIIVS
+201 GCLPIIVS

-256 LCRAA
+256 LCHAA

-293 MEELAKIGPMV
+293 IEELAKIGPMV

-374 PATPPLDN
+374 PATPPTDK

-683 GGGNHP
+683 GGSNHP
-689 QEGVADKTSNAAEIS
+689 LEGVADKTAVQRGLG
-704 SNSENKETG
+704 SEGET
-713 CVSPLSHAI
+713 SPLSHAI

-795 KGKPKGK
+795 KGEPKGK

-841 SVVEAC
+841 TVVEAC
-847 KKDKVQ
+847 KKDQVQ